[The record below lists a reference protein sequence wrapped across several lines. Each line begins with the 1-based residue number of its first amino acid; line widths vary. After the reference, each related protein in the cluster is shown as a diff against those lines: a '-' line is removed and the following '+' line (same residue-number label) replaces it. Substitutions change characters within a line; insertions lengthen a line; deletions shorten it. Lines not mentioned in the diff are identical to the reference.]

1 MSVTDVYAINIS
13 QCLTGTD
20 NKIDISVRYSQ
31 WSKELI
37 QFAGITKGLSITP
50 DDITIST
57 NGKPYLKNHE
67 RLHFNVSH
75 SGEWIVC
82 ALSDMPVGVDIEQ
95 VVAVPPLMYRDH
107 LAHEEYVALR
117 SLPPYKQNEY
127 FFRLWTY
134 KESYLKMTGEGLLNN
149 LTTIVLTP
157 DRDTFTLRAGGRSTG
172 VHFKEYTVAEN
183 YIMTVCAQHNTFGPL
198 TILPLEDLPDIIQ
211 HT

>member
-1 MSVTDVYAINIS
+1 MSLTDVYAINVS
-13 QCLTGTD
+13 QCVTGTD
-20 NKIDISVRYSQ
+20 NKIDMSARYSQ
-31 WSKELI
+31 WTRDLI
-37 QFAGITKGLSITP
+37 QYAGITKGHAITL
-50 DDITIST
+50 DDFATHT

-95 VVAVPPLMYRDH
+95 VVAVPPHMYRDH

-117 SLPPYKQNEY
+117 SLPPYNQNKY
-127 FFRLWTY
+127 FFRLWTH
-134 KESYLKMTGEGLLNN
+134 KESYLKMTGDGLLNN
-149 LTTIVLTP
+149 PAAIVLTP
-157 DRDTFTLRAGGRSTG
+157 DRDTFTLRAGGQNTD
-172 VHFKEYTVAEN
+172 VHFKEYTIAEN

-198 TILPLEDLPDIIQ
+198 TILPLEDLPGIIQ